1 MSGIRNPGPIALLE
15 VVLRGTPSLPKALC
29 RRQYRLFDADDPDQ
43 IERENQQR
51 EALRLCSRCPELQK
65 CRDYVDALPAS
76 QRPHG
81 VVAGVLLP
89 ATTKGAA

>member
-1 MSGIRNPGPIALLE
+1 VSVHRNPGPIALLE
-15 VVLRGTPSLPKALC
+15 VILRGTPSLPKALC
-29 RRQYRLFDADDPDQ
+29 RKQYRLFDADDPDQ

-65 CRDYVDALPAS
+65 CRDYVDTLPTS

-89 ATTKGAA
+89 ATKGAA